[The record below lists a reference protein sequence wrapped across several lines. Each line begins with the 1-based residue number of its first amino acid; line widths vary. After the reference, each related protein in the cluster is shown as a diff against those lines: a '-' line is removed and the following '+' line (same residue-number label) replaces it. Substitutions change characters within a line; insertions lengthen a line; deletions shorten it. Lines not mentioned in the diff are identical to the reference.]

1 MLPPVGRPAHAAVS
15 CLGVFVDIFFKTAKL
30 MRICNSAALLQA
42 AYGQENA
49 GRIRRR
55 LFVLQAA
62 PTLAEVPKLPPE
74 RCHAL
79 KGDLLGY
86 YAVDALHPFR
96 IFFTPLTPPSGRT
109 SAERLRVVTAITI
122 HDILDYH

>member
-1 MLPPVGRPAHAAVS
+1 M
-15 CLGVFVDIFFKTAKL
+15 FVDIFFKTAKL

-49 GRIRRR
+49 GRIQRR

-62 PTLAEVPKLPPE
+62 PTLAEVPKLRPE

-86 YAVDALHPFR
+86 YAVDALHPFL
-96 IFFTPLTPPSGRT
+96 IVFTPITPLPPARGRT

-122 HDILDYH
+122 HDILDHH